1 MKHIILGTAGHIDHG
16 KTSLIRFLTGVDTD
30 RLKEE
35 KLRGITIEL
44 GFAPL
49 TLPNGQKIGVIDVPG
64 HEKFVKNMVAGVG
77 GIDILLLTIGA
88 DEGIMPQT
96 KEHMEICSLLK
107 IKTGLIALTKIDL
120 VEEEWIEMVKEDV
133 EEFVKGTFLEGSPVI
148 PVSSVTGEGIQ
159 LLLAALEGLS
169 KKIEERPSEGP
180 LRLPIDRV
188 FSMKGFGT
196 VVTGTLVT
204 GSLSVGQMV
213 EIVPSRIQA
222 KVRGVQFHNDAVE
235 KISAGSRT
243 AVNLQG
249 VERSSVERGSVLTC
263 PGTIDPSSMLDVCFE
278 HLPSSPKP
286 LKNRTKVRFH
296 IGTSSILANITF
308 FDRDRI
314 SPGETAF
321 ARLKLDSPAVT
332 MHKERFIIRS
342 YSPIYTIGG
351 GDVLDSYPTKRKK
364 YFNEI
369 LADLRVFQNGKD
381 EEIIKTHVYNSGF
394 KGLSIKELQMR
405 IRINPSRLSD
415 LIKASMS
422 KRELVQFDQEDTRI
436 VHSSIYEN
444 LKKLL
449 LEQIKG
455 YHTSYPMK
463 EGISKEELKTKLPK
477 GVNAKLFNKAVIEL
491 TRLSKIKG
499 VKDKLQLFDYSIS
512 LKEPQKEVKKNIIEI
527 YTNEKLSPPVL
538 KELIERLSTDASE
551 VKKIMDLL
559 VEEGTLVKIK
569 EEFYFHSD
577 AIANLKEKL
586 IAYLKKNKEL
596 TISQFKE
603 ITKSSR
609 KYSTPL
615 IEYFDKIRVTIRV
628 GDKRIL
634 REKSN

>member
-16 KTSLIRFLTGVDTD
+16 KTSLIQFLTGVDTD

-77 GIDILLLTIGA
+77 GIDILLMTISA

-107 IKTGLIALTKIDL
+107 IKNGLIALTKVDL

-133 EEFVKGTFLEGSPVI
+133 EGFVKGTFLEGSPII
-148 PVSSVTGEGIQ
+148 PVSSVTGEGIH
-159 LLLAALEGLS
+159 LLLDALEDLS

-180 LRLPIDRV
+180 LILPIDRV
-188 FSMKGFGT
+188 FSMRGFGT
-196 VVTGTLVT
+196 VITGTLVS
-204 GSLSVGQMV
+204 GNLSVGQMV
-213 EIVPSRIQA
+213 EIVPSRIEA
-222 KVRGVQFHNDAVE
+222 KVRGVQFHNEAVE

-249 VERSSVERGSVLTC
+249 VERSSIERGSVLTC
-263 PGTIDPSSMLDVCFE
+263 PKMVDPSLMIDVCFE
-278 HLPSSPKP
+278 HLSSSTKP
-286 LKNRTKVRFH
+286 LKNRTKVRLH

-308 FDRDRI
+308 FDRDKI

-321 ARLKLDSPAVT
+321 ARLKLNSPAVT
-332 MHKERFIIRS
+332 LHKDRFIIRS
-342 YSPIYTIGG
+342 YSPVYTIGG
-351 GDVLDSYPTKRKK
+351 GEILDSFPAKRKK

-369 LADLRVFQNGKD
+369 LADLRVFQDGKD
-381 EEIIKTHVYNSGF
+381 EEIMKTHLYNAGF
-394 KGLSIKELQMR
+394 KGLSMKELLMR

-415 LIKASMS
+415 LIQASMS

-436 VHSSIYEN
+436 VHFDIYEN
-444 LKKLL
+444 LKRLL
-449 LEQIKG
+449 LEQIEG
-455 YHTSYPMK
+455 YHRSYPMK

-477 GVNAKLFNKAVIEL
+477 GVNVKLFNKAVIEL
-491 TRLSKIKG
+491 TRLNKIKG

-512 LKEPQKEVKKNIIEI
+512 LKEPQKAVKKKIIEI
-527 YTNEKLSPPVL
+527 YTDEELSPPIL
-538 KELIERLSTDASE
+538 KDLIERLAIDASE
-551 VKKIMDLL
+551 VKKILDLL

-577 AIANLKEKL
+577 AIGKLKEKL
-586 IAYLKKNKEL
+586 IAYLKENKEI

-634 REKSN
+634 REKGH